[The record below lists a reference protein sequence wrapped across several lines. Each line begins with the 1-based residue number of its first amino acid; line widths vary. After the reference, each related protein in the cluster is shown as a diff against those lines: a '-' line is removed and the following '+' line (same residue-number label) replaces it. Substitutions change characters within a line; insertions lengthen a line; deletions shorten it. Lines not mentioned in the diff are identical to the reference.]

1 MVSSFHLTRSARL
14 VLAHPINADRANA
27 GLAATAGTQTCLYT
41 GSMENISG
49 KIAIVTGGT
58 RGIGRAIAEKL
69 LGEGALVAICGR
81 SQDSV
86 DRAVAAMSPLGN
98 IVGFAAD
105 IRQYEQVTRLFQSV
119 DAHFGGLDILV
130 NNAGEGV
137 FRKVGDM
144 TVDEW
149 RRNIDLNL
157 NGAFYCAH
165 EALARFARRG
175 GGFIVNIS
183 SLAAKNAFSG
193 GAGYNASKFGLNGFT
208 EALML
213 DHRYENV
220 RVCTVMP
227 GSVATEFAGDPAK
240 GAGDSSWKVAVEDVA
255 EVVSLVLRMPPRTMV
270 SQVEMR
276 PSKPKK

>member
-1 MVSSFHLTRSARL
+1 
-14 VLAHPINADRANA
+14 
-27 GLAATAGTQTCLYT
+27 
-41 GSMENISG
+41 METLSG

-58 RGIGRAIAEKL
+58 RGIGRAIVERL
-69 LGEGALVAICGR
+69 VREGAAVALCGR
-81 SQDSV
+81 SQETV
-86 DRAVAAMSPLGN
+86 DRAVAEMRPLGA
-98 IVGFAAD
+98 VFGLAAD
-105 IRQYEQVTRLFQSV
+105 ITQHEQVERFFEAV
-119 DAHFGGLDILV
+119 DKQFGGLDILV

-165 EALARFARRG
+165 AALARFRPRG

-220 RVCTVMP
+220 RVCSVMP
-227 GSVATEFAGDPAK
+227 GSVATEFSGDAAKSAGDT
-240 GAGDSSWKVAVEDVA
+240 GWKVAPEDVA
-255 EVVSLVLRMPPRTMV
+255 EVVALVLRMPARTMV

>member
-1 MVSSFHLTRSARL
+1 
-14 VLAHPINADRANA
+14 
-27 GLAATAGTQTCLYT
+27 
-41 GSMENISG
+41 METLSG

-58 RGIGRAIAEKL
+58 RGIGRAIAERL
-69 LGEGALVAICGR
+69 LSEGAKVAICGR
-81 SQDSV
+81 KQDSV
-86 DRAVAAMSPLGN
+86 DRAVAQMHPLGTAF
-98 IVGFAAD
+98 GLAAD
-105 IRQYEQVTRLFQSV
+105 VTQHEQVERFFEAVEKQ
-119 DAHFGGLDILV
+119 FGGLDILV

-144 TVDEW
+144 TVEEW

-165 EALARFARRG
+165 AALARFARRG

-183 SLAAKNAFSG
+183 SLAAKNPFSG
-193 GAGYNASKFGLNGFT
+193 GAGYNASKFGLNGFG

-213 DHRYENV
+213 DYRYDNV
-220 RVCTVMP
+220 RVCSVMP

-240 GAGDSSWKVAVEDVA
+240 HAGDTSWKVAAEDVA
-255 EVVSLVLRMPPRTMV
+255 EVVSLVLRMPGRTMV

>member
-1 MVSSFHLTRSARL
+1 MET
-14 VLAHPINADRANA
+14 LA
-27 GLAATAGTQTCLYT
+27 
-41 GSMENISG
+41 G
-49 KIAIVTGGT
+49 KLAIVTGGT
-58 RGIGRAIAEKL
+58 RGIGRAIAERL
-69 LGEGALVAICGR
+69 LQEGCHVAICGR
-81 SQDSV
+81 NQATVDAAVAEMHQLGTIVGIAADVTQPSQVEHFFSDV
-86 DRAVAAMSPLGN
+86 DR
-98 IVGFAAD
+98 
-105 IRQYEQVTRLFQSV
+105 Q
-119 DAHFGGLDILV
+119 FGGLDILV

-137 FRKVGDM
+137 FRKVGEM
-144 TVDEW
+144 TVDDW

-165 EALARFARRG
+165 AALSRFAKRG

-213 DHRYENV
+213 DHRYDNV
-220 RVCTVMP
+220 RVCSVMP

-240 GAGDSSWKVAVEDVA
+240 HAGDTSWKVAAEDVA
-255 EVVSLVLRMPPRTMV
+255 EVVTLVMRMPARTMV

>member
-1 MVSSFHLTRSARL
+1 
-14 VLAHPINADRANA
+14 
-27 GLAATAGTQTCLYT
+27 
-41 GSMENISG
+41 MEKLSG

-58 RGIGRAIAEKL
+58 RGIGRAIAERL
-69 LGEGALVAICGR
+69 LSEGSQVAICGR
-81 SQDSV
+81 SQDTV
-86 DRAVAAMSPLGN
+86 DRAVAEMHHLGT
-98 IVGFAAD
+98 IFGIAAD
-105 IRQYEQVTRLFQSV
+105 ITQVPQVERLFESV
-119 DAHFGGLDILV
+119 ERQFGGLDILV

-144 TVDEW
+144 TVEEW

-165 EALARFARRG
+165 AALARFSQRG

-183 SLAAKNAFSG
+183 SLAAKNPFSG

-213 DHRYENV
+213 DHRYDNV
-220 RVCTVMP
+220 RVCSVMP
-227 GSVATEFAGDPAK
+227 GSVATEFAGDAAK
-240 GAGDSSWKVAVEDVA
+240 RMGDTSWKVAPEDVA
-255 EVVSLVLRMPPRTMV
+255 EVVTLVLRMPARTMV